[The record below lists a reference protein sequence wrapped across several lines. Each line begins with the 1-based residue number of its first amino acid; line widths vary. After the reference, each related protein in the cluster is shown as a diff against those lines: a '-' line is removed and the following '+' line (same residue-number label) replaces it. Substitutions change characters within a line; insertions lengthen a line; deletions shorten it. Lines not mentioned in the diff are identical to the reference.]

1 MKNPQSAI
9 HNSQSSLTPLDYA
22 YRLLAR
28 RAYSEQELT
37 DKLLATGFTAVA
49 VTRTVARLKTQ
60 GYLDDARLAAD
71 QAERLRA
78 RGFGSEGIRAKLAQ
92 KGLSSDSVAPTLETS
107 EENQDL
113 DSAQRFLASRF
124 SVDAL
129 KEPQTHARAFRL
141 LLRRG
146 YPQEIVESLLGGAP
160 EDT

>member
-37 DKLLATGFTAVA
+37 DKLLAKGFTAAA

-60 GYLDDARLAAD
+60 GYLDDVRLAAD

-78 RGFGSEGIRAKLAQ
+78 RGFGAEGIKAKLAQ
-92 KGLSSDSVAPTLETS
+92 KGLPPETVAQTLETGG
-107 EENQDL
+107 ENQEL
-113 DSAQRFLASRF
+113 ESARHLLARRF
-124 SVDAL
+124 SADAL
-129 KEPQTHARAFRL
+129 KQSHSQARAYRL
-141 LLRRG
+141 LLGRG
-146 YPQEIVESLLGGAP
+146 YYQAVVERLFGSTAQGL
-160 EDT
+160 